1 MRTVNIF
8 YVSVTG
14 LLFFFFAGVDSIGVC
29 YGDVGDNL
37 PPAKDVVGLYLS
49 KKIGAMR
56 IYFPDH
62 RALEALRGTNIGV
75 IVDVANSDISTLAT
89 DASAAFG
96 WVYANIVP
104 FSNVAIRYI
113 AVGNEIIP
121 SDVAQFV
128 LPAMHNIQNAINAA
142 GLQNQIKVS
151 TSVST
156 GVLGVSYPPSAGA
169 FTSDALNFLQPIVG
183 FLSSTGSPLLANIF
197 PYFSYIGNPSQ
208 IAIEYALF
216 TSPGPVVTD
225 GQLQYQNL
233 FDAILDAFYS
243 ALEKVG
249 AGSVRVVVSESGWPS
264 DGGQSASPERAQ
276 TYLQNLIEHVEK
288 GTPKRPGNIEAYIFA
303 MFDEDKKQPQGTEN
317 HYGIFH
323 PNKQPKYNLNF

>member
-1 MRTVNIF
+1 M
-8 YVSVTG
+8 S
-14 LLFFFFAGVDSIGVC
+14 GVESIGVC

-37 PPAKDVVGLYLS
+37 PPPNDVVGLYLS
-49 KKIGAMR
+49 KNIGAMR

-62 RALEALRGTNIGV
+62 GALEALRGTNIGV
-75 IVDVANSDISTLAT
+75 IVDVANSDIPNLAN

-121 SDVAQFV
+121 SDIAQFV

-156 GVLGVSYPPSAGA
+156 GVLGVSYPPSAA
-169 FTSDALNFLQPIVG
+169 IECT
-183 FLSSTGSPLLANIF
+183 LSSCRRGPLFRRPSAISNLLMPSSMLSTRRLKRWELA
-197 PYFSYIGNPSQ
+197 
-208 IAIEYALF
+208 AC
-216 TSPGPVVTD
+216 
-225 GQLQYQNL
+225 
-233 FDAILDAFYS
+233 
-243 ALEKVG
+243 
-249 AGSVRVVVSESGWPS
+249 VVVSESGWPS
-264 DGGQSASPERAQ
+264 DGGDAHLRENAQ
-276 TYLQNLIEHVEK
+276 AYVRNLIGHVRK
-288 GTPKRPGNIEAYIFA
+288 GTPKRRGNIEAYIFA

-323 PNKQPKYNLNF
+323 PNKQPKYNLNFY

>member
-8 YVSVTG
+8 YGSVTG

-29 YGDVGDNL
+29 YGDAGDNL

-121 SDVAQFV
+121 SDIAQFI

-142 GLQNQIKVS
+142 GLQNQIK
-151 TSVST
+151 
-156 GVLGVSYPPSAGA
+156 
-169 FTSDALNFLQPIVG
+169 
-183 FLSSTGSPLLANIF
+183 
-197 PYFSYIGNPSQ
+197 